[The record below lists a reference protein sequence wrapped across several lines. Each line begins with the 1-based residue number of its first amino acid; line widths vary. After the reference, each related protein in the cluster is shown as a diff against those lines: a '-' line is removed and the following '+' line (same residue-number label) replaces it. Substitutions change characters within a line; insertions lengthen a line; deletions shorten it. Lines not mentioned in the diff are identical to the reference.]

1 VAFVD
6 ATHVCRSANSSLKKE
21 MKKLEHELDKARREV
36 SSTNVAMRS
45 LKTEVKGLREVMIAI
60 IHYQDRHYYLRELT

>member
-1 VAFVD
+1 
-6 ATHVCRSANSSLKKE
+6 
-21 MKKLEHELDKARREV
+21 MKKLEQELDKARREV